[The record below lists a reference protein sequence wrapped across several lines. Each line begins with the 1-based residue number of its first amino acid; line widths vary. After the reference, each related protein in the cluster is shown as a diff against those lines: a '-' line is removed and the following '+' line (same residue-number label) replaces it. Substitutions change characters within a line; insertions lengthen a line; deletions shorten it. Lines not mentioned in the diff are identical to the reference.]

1 METGKLEL
9 IRDLSIHTPS
19 ALYSRWLVKDA
30 EGLFHIYS
38 SGVNGSSPVMLG
50 LSNAEAADILSPN
63 TPKN

>member
-1 METGKLEL
+1 MEAGKLEL

-38 SGVNGSSPVMLG
+38 SGVNGSSPVMMS
-50 LSNAEAADILSPN
+50 LSNTEAADILSSN
-63 TPKN
+63 IPKN

>member
-1 METGKLEL
+1 MEAGKLEL

-38 SGVNGSSPVMLG
+38 SGVNGSSPIMLG
-50 LSNAEAADILSPN
+50 ISNAEATGILCSN
-63 TPKN
+63 IPKN